1 MIFTSIP
8 GGVYMFVYKSRA
20 FSYLYLLIFSSR
32 FPAAFFSPAA
42 FFFPSWD
49 HIFFFYLYLLGY
61 YANLVTKNRSKSPK
75 KNYYYY
81 EQRTNVKIIKKCLFY
96 YFLVV
101 DTMEGYEY
109 SHYINNTGVTYIFHL
124 STVGSVIIFI
134 IHVETKTQ

>member
-8 GGVYMFVYKSRA
+8 GGVYMFVYKSRV
-20 FSYLYLLIFSSR
+20 FSYLYILLLLLLLLL
-32 FPAAFFSPAA
+32 FPPVFQLLFQFFS
-42 FFFPSWD
+42 SWD
-49 HIFFFYLYLLGY
+49 HIFLLFILVRIQLIREFGY
-61 YANLVTKNRSKSPK
+61 K
-75 KNYYYY
+75 KLGSSIKKIIII
-81 EQRTNVKIIKKCLFY
+81 TNVCLFY